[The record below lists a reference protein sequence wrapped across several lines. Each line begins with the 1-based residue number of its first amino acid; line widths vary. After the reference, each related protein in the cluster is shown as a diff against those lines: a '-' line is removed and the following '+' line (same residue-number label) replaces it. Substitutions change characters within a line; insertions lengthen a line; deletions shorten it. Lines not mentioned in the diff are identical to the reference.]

1 MIMATQAFNQQGNT
15 QTFTAAVT
23 PPAPVQAVSS
33 TGAANQYRVI
43 NNSIVTVFLG
53 VGTTAALATTN
64 ATSTMPSRA
73 IPLLPG
79 TDEILTFTPDAYF
92 TGATASSTAVVY
104 ITPGTGS

>member
-1 MIMATQAFNQQGNT
+1 MTTQAFNQQGNT

-23 PPAPVQAVSS
+23 PPAPVQVVSS

-43 NNSIVTVFLG
+43 NAGLYLVFLG
-53 VGTTAALATTN
+53 VGTTAALAITN
-64 ATSTMPSRA
+64 ATSTLPARA

-92 TGATASSTAVVY
+92 TGATASNTAVIY

>member
-1 MIMATQAFNQQGNT
+1 MTTQAFNQQGNT

-23 PPAPVQAVSS
+23 PPSPVQVTSS

-43 NNSIVTVFLG
+43 NTGQVTVFMG
-53 VGTTAALATTN
+53 VGTTSALATTN

-92 TGATASSTAVVY
+92 TGMTASSTAVVY